1 MFTRAAKRIAKA
13 LSYPSNVLSAAGMV
27 AMVFVM
33 MVVVVTVLARWLF
46 DFPIKGTWDLVTLA
60 FAIIVWGPMAMAAL
74 KGSHTALTFVLDRLP
89 RLPRLSVE
97 LIVALLTSGMLGMLT
112 WRLVA
117 HGIRMGETISRTGV
131 LKIPYEP
138 FAYFAA
144 AGCAVMT
151 LAFLAGI
158 PGIVGKIRKEQ

>member
-1 MFTRAAKRIAKA
+1 MFTRAANRIVKA

-33 MVVVVTVLARWLF
+33 MAVVVTVLARWLF
-46 DFPIKGTWDLVTLA
+46 DFPIKGTLDLVTLA
-60 FAIIVWGPMAMAAL
+60 FAVMVWGPMAMAAL
-74 KGSHTALTFVLDRLP
+74 RGSHTALTFVLDRLP
-89 RLPRLSVE
+89 RLPHLVVE
-97 LIVALLTSGMLGMLT
+97 VIIALLTSGILGMLT

-117 HGIRMGETISRTGV
+117 HGIRLGETVSRTGV

-138 FAYFAA
+138 FVYFGA

-151 LAFLAGI
+151 LVFLARI
-158 PGIVGKIRKEQ
+158 PEIVGKIRKEQ